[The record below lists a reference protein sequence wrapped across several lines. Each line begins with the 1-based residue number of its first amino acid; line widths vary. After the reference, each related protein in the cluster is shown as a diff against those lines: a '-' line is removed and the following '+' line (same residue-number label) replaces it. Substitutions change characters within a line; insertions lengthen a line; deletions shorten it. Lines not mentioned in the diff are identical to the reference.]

1 MGNGLGIAA
10 AGAVQ
15 QAKRDGVAVAID
27 AAELQ
32 GRALGHRG
40 DGQGGAASGLE
51 GEL

>member
-1 MGNGLGIAA
+1 MGVAS

-27 AAELQ
+27 TAELQ

-40 DGQGGAASGLE
+40 NGQGGAASGLE
-51 GEL
+51 GEF